1 MVPFEQMVVQCPAQH
16 GILSELPKSGIWS
29 DVMGIV
35 ADTLSWNTVNERSTV
50 TPGTRNLE
58 VWAFLLS
65 FRKKT
70 QTALSLDYPDHQY
83 Y

>member
-50 TPGTRNLE
+50 TPGTRNLL
-58 VWAFLLS
+58 VLAFSLS
-65 FRKKT
+65 FRKNSNSFIT
-70 QTALSLDYPDHQY
+70 RLS
-83 Y
+83 

>member
-50 TPGTRNLE
+50 TPGTRNLL
-58 VWAFLLS
+58 VLAFSLS
-65 FRKKT
+65 FRENSNSFIT
-70 QTALSLDYPDHQY
+70 RLS
-83 Y
+83 